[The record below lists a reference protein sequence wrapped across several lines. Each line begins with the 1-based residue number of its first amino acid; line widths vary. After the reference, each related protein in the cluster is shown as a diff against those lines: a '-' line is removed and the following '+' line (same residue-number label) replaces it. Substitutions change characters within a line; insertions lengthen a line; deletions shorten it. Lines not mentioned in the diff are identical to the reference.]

1 LYARVGFYELA
12 LSDIAEAIKLRPDT
26 AEYHWVKGIVYS
38 MLASSGE
45 NPSVLKDAINAFGAA
60 IKLNRVE
67 PKYLMSRANA
77 LVQLER
83 YTEALADID
92 QAITLPPGNPDWMA
106 LRAKIAGGMTRNA
119 RNEG

>member
-1 LYARVGFYELA
+1 
-12 LSDIAEAIKLRPDT
+12 
-26 AEYHWVKGIVYS
+26 

-60 IKLNRVE
+60 IKLNGAE

-77 LVQLER
+77 LVQLEQ

-92 QAITLPPGNPDWMA
+92 QAIRLAPGNADLMA
-106 LRAKIAGGMTRNA
+106 LRVKIAAAMTGNA
-119 RNEG
+119 RDNQGSG